1 MLYYYMLLQTAIDK
15 FLEYLRYEKK
25 QSKHTS
31 LAYQTDLTQFHTYL
45 SSVYQISDLG
55 FNHLQIRSWMA
66 HLMGEGVSA
75 RSISRKLSSLKS
87 LFRFLMKEDLIAQNP
102 MSKIVAPKIS
112 KKLPVYVEQKAM
124 DQLLNETPFPDGFEG
139 LRDSLILNMYYGTGM
154 RQSELIGLR
163 LNQVDAFKRQ
173 VKVLG
178 KRNKERIIPITSD
191 LAQKIEDY
199 LTFCKQENI
208 MSEVLF
214 CNEKG
219 QPLYPK
225 KVYNLVHKYL
235 SEVTTIQKRSP
246 HVLRHT
252 YATHML
258 NNGADLNAIKEL
270 LGHANLSATQV
281 YTHNSIERLK
291 EVYKKKHPRA

>member
-1 MLYYYMLLQTAIDK
+1 MGFQSAIDK

-25 QSKHTS
+25 QSKHTH
-31 LAYQTDLTQFHTYL
+31 LAYQTDLQQFKTYL
-45 SSVYQISDLG
+45 SLVYQITDLNA

-75 RSISRKLSSLKS
+75 RSIARKLSSLKS
-87 LFRFLMKEDLIAQNP
+87 LYKFLMKEDLVQQNP
-102 MSKIVAPKIS
+102 LNKIVAPKIS

-124 DQLLNETPFPDGFEG
+124 DTLLNVTEFPEGFEG

-163 LNQVDAFKRQ
+163 LNQIDAFKRQ

-178 KRNKERIIPITSD
+178 KRNKERIIPITND
-191 LAQKIEDY
+191 LAKKIEIY
-199 LTFCKQENI
+199 LDFCKQENI
-208 MSEVLF
+208 ISEVLF

-219 QPLYPK
+219 EPLYAK

-235 SEVTTIQKRSP
+235 SQVTTIQKRSP

-291 EVYKKKHPRA
+291 QVYKKRHPRA